1 MSLAVAIYVR
11 LRENRATGLSVGLPV
26 GRLVGR
32 SFVRSLGR
40 MVVAANMLKII
51 GLVALLIPGRHR
63 ARLLIVRVHPDARTN
78 GTLFF
83 PFAEHRHDSHD
94 ARRNGPV
101 VPTEGESSLVVE
113 SKWKFNIPN
122 VSLRPGRSPLRPHFG
137 FPLPLSPPPI
147 SSLFPPALLGPI
159 ITLSR
164 FQ

>member
-1 MSLAVAIYVR
+1 MSLAVAIYAR

-83 PFAEHRHDSHD
+83 RSLSTDTIVTMLVET
-94 ARRNGPV
+94 ARWCRRRVKVRWWSSPSGNSIYRMFRSDLAAARYGHISAFLSLCPLL
-101 VPTEGESSLVVE
+101 PSLPSSLQ
-113 SKWKFNIPN
+113 
-122 VSLRPGRSPLRPHFG
+122 
-137 FPLPLSPPPI
+137 
-147 SSLFPPALLGPI
+147 LFSVP
-159 ITLSR
+159 S
-164 FQ
+164 